1 LDRPAKVMEMPAP
14 LRAMLTRPVVVS
26 VANYAVI
33 SLHDVI
39 AGSTSIEF
47 GVLSMSP
54 ASIGS

>member
-1 LDRPAKVMEMPAP
+1 MEKPAP